1 MKSARHELRID
12 RRNSGS
18 DHIRKSVALAKSN
31 SVVDPDAGCNAD
43 SGRDDRALCQSGDFS

>member
-1 MKSARHELRID
+1 MISARHELRID

-43 SGRDDRALCQSGDFS
+43 SGRNDRALGQSGDFS